1 MNSSSFGNVST
12 KLVNESKHNQTQPNH
27 IFDIYVYRGFGIK

>member
-1 MNSSSFGNVST
+1 M
-12 KLVNESKHNQTQPNH
+12 KPNQTKPNQTKPKQNKSY